1 MSSSPA
7 EVVLPQGCFGC
18 MCTGQV
24 SRDNVTVSREV
35 VPGKALGLHASDS
48 GASIATSTQD
58 LTSCGSQGCFAS
70 VPTGASS
77 EGNSECSDIGF
88 RHALP
93 ALLGGSSASASKK
106 DIQLLKTFHAQ
117 WSKQLEGDQAM
128 QRRDELEMLMQ
139 QTREQMLVDPPSMP
153 ASRYGTDATL
163 PTFDAEKHV
172 PTLALINPGS
182 GAKAGADIMALA
194 RKTPYY
200 QRRFFNIV
208 DVVRDQRRG
217 GLLDVFRLELTAAK
231 EEARARGVRP
241 RLISGGGDG
250 TASFALFM
258 VFLALKADP
267 TREGEGL
274 EDRGNGLVWD
284 DADLEAFFPAVAQLP
299 LGSAN
304 DFGHTLGWGHRY
316 PGDRAAPRAASPSRA
331 LGELSAWLL
340 SVLDPDAPVASF
352 DVWGIMPP
360 GGEASCDFKV
370 CELAGPRGADP
381 RVLADD
387 GQRHLVMKEADTPVP
402 LFCCLY
408 FSVGFFAYMTSRFQ
422 LNRHSNPRR
431 NKLEYARQ
439 ALGIVR
445 EPTPPELGRGLER
458 VQVACGGEAYF
469 PPRGQQAATGARYRE
484 VGFLNVNWQG
494 GIAHGADRAPAHRR
508 MWAAREPAKFNDGQ
522 VDMYRMKLSSPLRM
536 LGTKYQTDK
545 RTGPVTISC
554 AGGSGQG
561 VFFQWDGEARF
572 AFSPTGEPFSIDVRK
587 ILNLPVVLGPGY
599 DAKVTGAPDNGDP
612 VRFGFE
618 GATAGER
625 SETRHRI
632 LRCVRGELDRELNA
646 TREEMAAAGLH
657 CKGP

>member
-208 DVVRDQRRG
+208 DVVRDKRRG
-217 GLLDVFRLELTAAK
+217 GLLDVFRAELCSARD
-231 EEARARGVRP
+231 EARARGLRP
-241 RLISGGGDG
+241 RVISGGGDG

-258 VFLALKADP
+258 VFQALKADP
-267 TREGEGL
+267 NREDEGL
-274 EDRGNGLVWD
+274 GDAGNGFIWSDEELA
-284 DADLEAFFPAVAQLP
+284 ADFPALAQLP

-304 DFGHTLGWGHRY
+304 DFGRTLGWGHKC
-316 PGDRAAPRAASPSRA
+316 PGDSAAASLASARARSRAASD
-331 LGELSAWLL
+331 ELSAWLL
-340 SVLDPDAPVASF
+340 SVLDARSVVANF
-352 DVWGIMPP
+352 DVWGILPP
-360 GGEASCDFKV
+360 AGAEACNFKV
-370 CELAGPRGADP
+370 AELGGQRGFDP
-381 RVLADD
+381 RSAID
-387 GQRHLVMKEADTPVP
+387 GVKHLVMEKASTPVP
-402 LFCCLY
+402 LFSCLY
-408 FSVGFFAYMTSRFQ
+408 FSVGFFAYMTARFQ
-422 LNRHSNPRR
+422 LNRKDHPML
-431 NKLEYARQ
+431 NKLEYGRQ
-439 ALGIVR
+439 GVGIVT
-445 EPTPPELGRGLER
+445 ESTPPQLSAGLSDLT
-458 VQVACGGEAYF
+458 VVCGGEKYF
-469 PPRGQQAATGARYRE
+469 PPRSDAGNSGAKYQD
-484 VGFLNVNWQG
+484 VGFLNINWQG
-494 GIAHGADRAPAHRR
+494 GMGHGADRGPARAPCGH
-508 MWAAREPAKFNDGQ
+508 AREPAKFNDGK
-522 VDMYRMKLSSPLRM
+522 VDMYRMKYTSPLRM
-536 LGTKYQTDK
+536 GGMTRKTDK
-545 RTGPVTISC
+545 QEGPMSFTYS
-554 AGGSGQG
+554 GGHGKG

-646 TREEMAAAGLH
+646 TREEMIAAGLH
-657 CKGP
+657 C

>member
-1 MSSSPA
+1 MQA
-7 EVVLPQGCFGC
+7 
-18 MCTGQV
+18 
-24 SRDNVTVSREV
+24 
-35 VPGKALGLHASDS
+35 ALGIRYAAFGKLAG
-48 GASIATSTQD
+48 GAED
-58 LTSCGSQGCFAS
+58 
-70 VPTGASS
+70 PTPTT
-77 EGNSECSDIGF
+77 
-88 RHALP
+88 AL
-93 ALLGGSSASASKK
+93 GSSATSLTDFSNSPVGSVVGSDDSDVDHDFDDEHAALRNA
-106 DIQLLKTFHAQ
+106 DLQELL
-117 WSKQLEGDQAM
+117 
-128 QRRDELEMLMQ
+128 R
-139 QTREQMLVDPPSMP
+139 QTREQDGTTSPRGAHM
-153 ASRYGTDATL
+153 ATNRYGSDVVL
-163 PTFDAEKHV
+163 PPFDCDRHV
-172 PTLALINPGS
+172 PTLALLNPHS
-182 GAKAGADIMALA
+182 GAKAGADILALA

-200 QRRFFNIV
+200 RTRFFSIV

-217 GLLDVFRLELTAAK
+217 GLLDVFRAELNAAK
-231 EEARARGVRP
+231 EEARSRGLRP

-267 TREGEGL
+267 ARGDEGL
-274 EDRGNGLVWD
+274 ADRGNGFVWD

-536 LGTKYQTDK
+536 FGTKYQTDK

-554 AGGSGQG
+554 AGGRGQG

-572 AFSPTGEPFSIDVRK
+572 AFSPAGQPFHIGIRK
-587 ILNLPVVLGPGY
+587 ILSIPVVLGPNC
-599 DAKVTGAPDNGDP
+599 DRIVKGDP
-612 VRFGFE
+612 LVGQAVRFGF
-618 GATAGER
+618 AGESLEER
-625 SETRHRI
+625 DSARHRI
-632 LRCVRGELDRELNA
+632 LQCVRGELNRELNA
-646 TREEMAAAGLH
+646 TREELESAGFR
-657 CKGP
+657 CQEA